1 MYKVNEISGIT
12 EESTKPRQAKPPMLI
27 QVIQSGLAEGEQL
40 IQQIWDKIFITC
52 VGAQIWDKIF
62 ITCVGARQVI
72 IDVNGASN
80 ASDFGIKKKMPNN
93 G

>member
-52 VGAQIWDKIF
+52 VGA
-62 ITCVGARQVI
+62 GEI
-72 IDVNGASN
+72 IININGASN